1 MRDLKYA
8 LRGLRRQPLFTLAA
22 VLTIAV
28 GIGANT
34 AIFSLL
40 YQVLLRPLPYAHED
54 RLVFVWNSY
63 PRTGLPQAG
72 VSIPDYLDRRTQAPA
87 IEDAALFT
95 QRSLSLAEGGS
106 PEQVRALRVTPS
118 FFSTLGRAPMIGR
131 AFAEADATD
140 GADRFAILTYGLWNA
155 RFAADQGI
163 VGRDVRID
171 GQPYRVVGVL
181 PADFELPAR
190 DIALLVPFAFTP
202 DDTTD
207 QSRGNEFSSMI
218 ARLAPGATREQLDA
232 QMKAIVDRN
241 LDRLPQRR
249 AFVERS
255 GFTGTSVPIRD
266 QLVGDV
272 RAPLLVLQTGVVL
285 VLLIACANVANLLLM
300 RATGR
305 HREVAIRTAIGAG
318 RAHLVKQ
325 MLTEGIVLS
334 LLGAVVGLGLGLVGV
349 RGLVALVEQQL
360 PGAAVV
366 SLNWPMLGFALAM
379 AMVTGVVFGLVPA
392 MATMKTNVNLVLR
405 DDSARGSA
413 TRGTG
418 VTRSALVVAEV
429 ALAVMLL
436 VGAGLMA
443 KSYAQI
449 QNVSPGF
456 AADRV
461 LTAQLA
467 LPVTTYPDATARR
480 GFWTRLVA
488 EATRIPGVT
497 AVGLTTNVP
506 FNGMVSSG
514 SYGIVGYTPGPTE
527 AAPHGRQEIVG
538 GEYFRAL
545 QIPLLKGRVFNDS
558 DGPDSSPVV
567 VIDQLLVER
576 YFSGKDPLGQ
586 QIRRGGPTSPAFT
599 VVGVVG
605 TINSI
610 DLGEPVTKERLYYAM
625 TQQPTR
631 NMALVVKSALEPQT
645 LVTQVRAA
653 TRAIDPEQP
662 MADVRTMDQ
671 WIGRSLGTRRAPTL
685 LLTLFGAV
693 ALLLSGIGIYGVV
706 AFDVAQRVRE
716 FGIRQALGADPRAIV
731 RMVLRQGVR
740 TAVAGVT
747 LGLAGAV
754 ALTRFLESQ
763 LYGVGTRD
771 LSVFAAAGSLL
782 LVASVVACYLPARGS
797 TRVDPMVALRDS

>member
-392 MATMKTNVNLVLR
+392 RATMKTNVNLVLR

-558 DGPDSSPVV
+558 DGPNSPPVV
-567 VIDQLLVER
+567 VIDQLLVDR
-576 YFSGKDPLGQ
+576 YFQGKDPLGQ
-586 QIRRGGPTSPAFT
+586 QIRRGGPTSPPFT

-610 DLGEPVTKERLYYAM
+610 DLGEPVTKERLYSAM
-625 TQQPTR
+625 TQQPSR

-645 LVTQVRAA
+645 LVAQVRAA
-653 TRAIDPEQP
+653 TRAVDPEQP

-706 AFDVAQRVRE
+706 AFGVAQRVRE

-731 RMVLRQGVR
+731 RMVLGQGVR

-763 LYGVGTRD
+763 LYGVSTRD
-771 LSVFAAAGSLL
+771 LTVFAAAGSLL
-782 LVASVVACYLPARGS
+782 LGASIVACYLPARGS
-797 TRVDPMVALRDS
+797 TRIDPMVALRDS